1 MKKDR
6 RDRMQEEKRQYGLL
20 MAIAMVVGIVIG
32 SGIFF
37 KADDILILTDGN
49 VALGCVVLMIGAA
62 GIIFG
67 GITIAEWAKV
77 TDDTGGLISYA
88 EKAFGK
94 KFAFFIGWF
103 QMIVYYPSLVA
114 VVSWVAANYIIQL
127 FSNFPILKEYEWLIT
142 IIFMLSLYIVNSF
155 STRIAGIIQTSAMFV
170 KLIPLFVIGVLGVCF
185 GDPSSIDISSIST
198 GGILAGSSAIVAA
211 AFSYDGWAIAP
222 SICHEIKDAKR
233 NLVIA
238 LTIAPIIILVVYM
251 LYYLGMVFLLG
262 PQQIIELEDYA
273 FEAVAMKLAGP
284 MFAKVMLT
292 CVVISVIGSCNGII
306 MGSCRIPRAMAL
318 RKELP
323 YASALEKLHPKY
335 HVSWPSHIISLCLS
349 FIWLGIHYVSIHAS
363 FLQDVNLDVSGLPI
377 VIMYMFYFALYI
389 GVIRFARQG
398 NIQSIFL
405 GYICPILACI
415 GAGIV
420 IYGGM
425 VSKNGFMYVLISLVL
440 LATGGM
446 MMLYLKKK
454 ENYGK

>member
-1 MKKDR
+1 
-6 RDRMQEEKRQYGLL
+6 MQEEKRKYGLL
-20 MAIAMVVGIVIG
+20 MAIAMIVGIVIG

-37 KADDILILTDGN
+37 KADDILVLTNGN
-49 VALGCVVLMIGAA
+49 VALGCIVLIIGAA

-127 FSNFPILKEYEWLIT
+127 FSNIIILKDYVWIIT
-142 IIFMLSLYIVNSF
+142 IIFMLSLYVINSV
-155 STRIAGIIQTSAMFV
+155 SVRIAGYIQTSAMFI
-170 KLIPLFVIGVLGVCF
+170 KLIPLFLIGILGVCF
-185 GDPSSIDISSIST
+185 GNPSSIDMSSVSVS
-198 GGILAGSSAIVAA
+198 GIMAGSSAIVAA

-222 SICHEIKDAKR
+222 SICHEIKNAKR

-238 LTIAPIIILVVYM
+238 LTVAPVLILVVYM
-251 LYYLGMVFLLG
+251 VYYLGMVFLLG
-262 PQQIIELEDYA
+262 PQQIMILQDQA

-284 MFAKVMLT
+284 MFAKILLT
-292 CVVISVIGSCNGII
+292 CVVISVIGSSNGII

-323 YASALEKLHPKY
+323 YANKLAKLHPKY
-335 HVSWPSHIISLCLS
+335 DVSFLSHAISFILS
-349 FIWLGIHYVSIHAS
+349 FIWLGIHYAS
-363 FLQDVNLDVSGLPI
+363 LYSPTLQHLKLDVSGLPI

-389 GVIRFARQG
+389 GVIRYARQG
-398 NIQSIFL
+398 NIKNVFL
-405 GYICPILACI
+405 GYISPVLACI
-415 GAGIV
+415 GAGVV
-420 IYGGM
+420 IFGGM
-425 VSKNGFMYVLISLVL
+425 MSDNGWVYLVISLAL
-440 LATGGM
+440 LATGA
-446 MMLYLKKK
+446 MMLFYLKKK
-454 ENYGK
+454 ENYGE

>member
-1 MKKDR
+1 
-6 RDRMQEEKRQYGLL
+6 MQEEKRKYGLL
-20 MAIAMVVGIVIG
+20 MAIAMIVGIVIG

-37 KADDILILTDGN
+37 KADDILVLTNGN
-49 VALGCVVLMIGAA
+49 VALGCIVLIIGAA

-103 QMIVYYPSLVA
+103 QMVVYYPSLVA

-127 FSNFPILKEYEWLIT
+127 FSNITILKDYVWVIT
-142 IIFMLSLYIVNSF
+142 IIFMLSLYVINSV
-155 STRIAGIIQTSAMFV
+155 SVRIAGYIQTSAMFI
-170 KLIPLFVIGVLGVCF
+170 KLIPLFLIGILGLCF
-185 GDPSSIDISSIST
+185 GDPSSIDMSSVSVS
-198 GGILAGSSAIVAA
+198 GIMAGSSAIVAA

-222 SICHEIKDAKR
+222 SICHEIKNAKR

-238 LTIAPIIILVVYM
+238 LTVAPVLILVVYM
-251 LYYLGMVFLLG
+251 VYYLGMVFLLG
-262 PQQIIELEDYA
+262 PQQIMTLQDQA

-284 MFAKVMLT
+284 VFAKVLLT
-292 CVVISVIGSCNGII
+292 CVVVSVIGSCNGII

-323 YASALEKLHPKY
+323 YAHKLVKLHPKY
-335 HVSWPSHIISLCLS
+335 DVSFLSHGISLVLS
-349 FIWLGIHYVSIHAS
+349 FIWLGIHYAS
-363 FLQDVNLDVSGLPI
+363 LYSPTLQHLKLDVSGLPI

-389 GVIRFARQG
+389 GVIRYAKQG
-398 NIQSIFL
+398 HIKNIFL
-405 GYICPILACI
+405 GYFSPVLACI
-415 GAGIV
+415 GAGVV

-425 VSKNGFMYVLISLVL
+425 ASDNGWVYLLISLAL
-440 LATGGM
+440 LATGAT
-446 MMLYLKKK
+446 MLSYLKKK
-454 ENYGK
+454 ENYDE